1 MVRTSTTAGGGYAAF
16 GDVGEIPLGERRAG
30 LIDRRVLES
39 FMGAVGSVRAVRMSG
54 GTRPNFI
61 SSIDQPLSIP
71 MLDPRM
77 MFRLQF
83 RLLVVVC
90 LFGLLEDIHQVL
102 TLLKS
107 VSVSRRGILRLTVLM
122 TFPDLLMIVTV
133 SMRGILAVMY

>member
-77 MFRLQF
+77 MFRPQF

-102 TLLKS
+102 TSTDDLPRL
-107 VSVSRRGILRLTVLM
+107 VDDRDCLHERHLGGNVLIRRRRPASMGI
-122 TFPDLLMIVTV
+122 
-133 SMRGILAVMY
+133 